1 MKRSDQALNRVFSIL
16 AALLLLLGMGLR
28 LLDLSD
34 PPLDFH
40 PSRQLFSYTIA
51 RGIYYKLADTD
62 NPELK
67 ERAIEAYE
75 ATDRYEPRI
84 LEGIVALFYVLAG
97 GENFIIARV
106 VISLFWMLGGWFI
119 FKLGTSIASPAG
131 GLFTLG
137 YYLLLPFSIQASR
150 SFQPDVLM
158 VAVLVLTAYAFRMW
172 QDEQSWKHSVFAGI
186 MGGLTALIKA
196 QGAYAVGFLSL
207 FAVISTLGIGRAI
220 RSRQVWLMAALV
232 VVIPGFYYFGPFQTP
247 GASYF
252 QYFTV
257 EMSRLL
263 RDPAFYVRWL
273 VFIDGFMDL
282 AVIALAFIGVLL
294 LSKKARALVMGLWI
308 GYLVLGF
315 FFPWQIHTHNYY
327 SLSLI
332 PAVALGLAPIG
343 GRLSKAVWNNGWS
356 WRGLFIGLCLFA
368 VAFPSWLGRSALY
381 AKDYRNEPGA
391 WRKMGQELPRDGRII
406 ALTHDYGWRLQYW
419 GYLPVKLWPY
429 RADYALHL
437 ARGGNL
443 SDDLRPEFEEM
454 TSNVDYFLV
463 TDFGELRAQPQ
474 LEAILEGEYS
484 IIQKGDGYVLYDLR
498 SKSSAPD
505 DK

>member
-1 MKRSDQALNRVFSIL
+1 MKLSDQAVNRIFSVL
-16 AALLLLLGMGLR
+16 AILLLLLGMGLR

-51 RGIYYKLADTD
+51 RGIYYRIAETD
-62 NPELK
+62 NPDLK
-67 ERAIEAYE
+67 QRANEAYE

-97 GENFIIARV
+97 GENIMLARV
-106 VISLFWMLGGWFI
+106 IISLLWMLGGWFI
-119 FKLGTSIASPAG
+119 FKLGSSIASPAG
-131 GLFTLG
+131 GLFSLG

-158 VAVLVLTAYAFRMW
+158 VVGLVLAAYAFRMW
-172 QDEQSWKHSVFAGI
+172 QIEQSWRRSIFAGLL
-186 MGGLTALIKA
+186 GGLTVLIKA
-196 QGAYAVGFLSL
+196 QGAYAIGLLSL
-207 FAVISTLGIGRAI
+207 LAVLSTLGLRRAI
-220 RSRQVWLMAALV
+220 RSRQVWLMAALTI
-232 VVIPGFYYFGPFQTP
+232 VIPGFYYFGPFQTP

-294 LSKKARALVMGLWI
+294 LSRKARALTLGLWG
-308 GYLVLGF
+308 GYLLLGL
-315 FFPWQIHTHNYY
+315 FFPWQIHTHDYY

-332 PAVALGLAPIG
+332 PTVALGLAPIG
-343 GRLSKAVWNNGWS
+343 GRLSRAVWEHGWP
-356 WRGLFIGLCLFA
+356 WRGLFLGVCLFA
-368 VAFPSWLGRSALY
+368 IAFPSWLGRSALY

-391 WRKMGQELPRDGRII
+391 WRKMGEELPRDGRII

-419 GYLPVKLWPY
+419 GYTPVTLWPY
-429 RADYALHL
+429 LADYALHL
-437 ARGGNL
+437 AHGGNL
-443 SDDLRPEFEEM
+443 SDDLRPEFEQM
-454 TSNVDYFLV
+454 TSNYDYFLV

-474 LEAILEGEYS
+474 LEAILEEDYS
-484 IIQKGDGYVLYDLR
+484 IIQEGDGYVLYDLR
-498 SKSSAPD
+498 STKPEPGHE
-505 DK
+505 